1 MPQIYLIRHGI
12 AVDRTAQKQD
22 FERSLTPQGKQK
34 TLQVAQRLQAL
45 GVKFDL
51 ILTSPLRRA
60 CQTAEILAAQG
71 LSSWLEESL
80 DLSPQGSLS
89 NWLLWLETWRSS
101 ADHQALALVGHQPD
115 LGQWAEVL
123 LWGEAKGTLVL
134 KKAGIIGITLP
145 EVGPAVGHSQ
155 LFWLTQPK
163 LLI

>member
-22 FERSLTPQGKQK
+22 FERSLTPQGKQR

-45 GVKFDL
+45 GVRFDL

-71 LSSWLEESL
+71 LSSSFKEVPE
-80 DLSPQGSLS
+80 LSPQGSLS
-89 NWLLWLETWRSS
+89 RWLIWLETWRAS
-101 ADHQALALVGHQPD
+101 ADHQTLALVGHQPA

-123 LWGEAKGTLVL
+123 IWGEANRSLVL

-145 EVGPAVGHSQ
+145 EAGPPVGHSQ

-163 LLI
+163 LLL